1 MLNDRFLRGVP
12 SNNVRLA
19 GVFVHQNDAESNWE
33 GWGTHENGY
42 GDRMAGSVV
51 NVQMPYTFSTSA
63 IGYVLRP
70 TQVAG
75 AIRCSYAL
83 DGNSMGS
90 YNGGCSGGGRDSGF
104 DGEAGLEAM
113 MQQSATHRDSWC
125 PAGCGCAWG
134 VTEEDRNGCRYNEI
148 VFDGNLWAAR
158 LPHFI
163 EAIFL
168 PINGEVK
175 TWEGGSRDF
184 ARDVRDRFV
193 RTYGLSAQSV
203 PVVTYDLE
211 AAENGL
217 APFEQIRV

>member
-1 MLNDRFLRGVP
+1 M
-12 SNNVRLA
+12 RLA
-19 GVFVHQNDAESNWE
+19 SYAALAS
-33 GWGTHENGY
+33 
-42 GDRMAGSVV
+42 
-51 NVQMPYTFSTSA
+51 SA
-63 IGYVLRP
+63 IVRTSKVWCWLRRIM
-70 TQVAG
+70 T
-75 AIRCSYAL
+75 
-83 DGNSMGS
+83 
-90 YNGGCSGGGRDSGF
+90 
-104 DGEAGLEAM
+104 
-113 MQQSATHRDSWC
+113 
-125 PAGCGCAWG
+125 
-134 VTEEDRNGCRYNEI
+134 
-148 VFDGNLWAAR
+148 LWAAR